1 MKHSLTLSTFPSV
14 QDPMSAIYGMIRDCS
29 SQADSPVVRSVS
41 FSPPPLSPNVI
52 WRRLTTCHNNSE
64 DDVLAKVLAKGYTQ
78 SQLEDCLREYEE
90 LNIWCYD
97 PDKRI
102 IRFT

>member
-1 MKHSLTLSTFPSV
+1 MKWTH
-14 QDPMSAIYGMIRDCS
+14 
-29 SQADSPVVRSVS
+29 
-41 FSPPPLSPNVI
+41 
-52 WRRLTTCHNNSE
+52 TTCHNNNSE
-64 DDVLAKVLAKGYTQ
+64 NDVLAKVLAKGYTQ